1 MGSIKKELAKGVAWT
16 GLSAYTGQILGI
28 IITMILARLLS
39 PTEFGLIALATVV
52 SSFLGML
59 STMGIG
65 PAIIQRKDLTQDN
78 LNSIFTFTLIVGLT
92 LGIILF
98 CSSWPIA
105 AFYEDER
112 LIPITQI
119 MAVLLFLGPAN
130 MVPEALMNKNKRF
143 KENAERSILLQVI
156 SGAIAIYAAW
166 NGAGVYSLL
175 IAPFFTSV
183 GTFIWN
189 RRFYKV
195 YIDWHLN
202 IEPIKRI
209 FSFSFYQLLFDTVN
223 YFSRNLDKLIIGKY
237 LSMDDLGLYEKSY
250 RMMQMPLHQITFVI
264 TPVLHPL
271 LKDFQNDLNEIH
283 NKITKLIRFL
293 ATISFPV
300 GITLSCCS
308 EEIITFMYGNKW
320 EAAIPIF
327 QVLALS
333 VPLQLVFSST
343 GVVYLVCN
351 NTKLQFWIGIRNT
364 ITTIAGFIIA
374 LYFWGTTISV
384 AWSFV
389 ITMHINFFISHYVMY
404 KYALKK
410 EWYDIYKNLAK
421 PLCILLVLALYF
433 YAINLFISDYNIIIR
448 GTIKIAGA
456 GIISALMIQSMGLI
470 DLSSKFKQIMNKIN
484 NRHAK

>member
-1 MGSIKKELAKGVAWT
+1 MGTIKKELAKGVAWT
-16 GLSAYTGQILGI
+16 GLSAYTGQILSI
-28 IITMILARLLS
+28 IVTMILARLLS

-78 LNSIFTFTLIVGLT
+78 LNSIFTFTLIVGCI
-92 LGIILF
+92 LGTILF

-105 AFYEDER
+105 AFYKDER

-143 KENAERSILLQVI
+143 KENAERSILLQIV

-166 NGAGVYSLL
+166 SGAGVYSLL
-175 IAPFFTSV
+175 IAPFFTSI

-202 IEPIKRI
+202 LEPIKRI
-209 FSFSFYQLLFDTVN
+209 FSFSIYQLLFDTVN

-237 LSMDDLGLYEKSY
+237 LSMDDLGIYEKSY

-271 LKDFQNDLNEIH
+271 LKDFQDDLQEIH
-283 NKITKLIRFL
+283 NKMTKLIRFL

-300 GITLSCCS
+300 GITLSCCAN
-308 EEIITFMYGNKW
+308 EIITIMYGNKW

-343 GVVYLVCN
+343 GVIYLVSN
-351 NTKLQFWIGIRNT
+351 NTKMQFWVGIRNT

-374 LYFWGTTISV
+374 LYFWGTTLSV
-384 AWSFV
+384 AWSYV
-389 ITMHINFFISHYVMY
+389 ITMHINFFISHYIMY
-404 KYALKK
+404 KYALRIK
-410 EWYDIYKNLAK
+410 WYNLYKNLTK
-421 PLCILLVLALYF
+421 PFFILLVLAIYF
-433 YAINLFISDYNIIIR
+433 YTINLFISDYNIVIR
-448 GTIKIAGA
+448 GIIKIVSA
-456 GIISALMIQSMGLI
+456 GIISSLMIQSMGLI
-470 DLSSKFKQIMNKIN
+470 DLSSKLKQIMSKIN
-484 NRHAK
+484 DRHAK

>member
-28 IITMILARLLS
+28 IISMILARLLS

-78 LNSIFTFTLIVGLT
+78 LNSIFTFTLIVGFI

-105 AFYEDER
+105 AFYNDER

-119 MAVLLFLGPAN
+119 MAILLFMGPAN
-130 MVPEALMNKNKRF
+130 MVPGALMSKNKRF

-156 SGAIAIYAAW
+156 SGIIAVYAAW

-175 IAPFFTSV
+175 IAPFFTSI

-202 IEPIKRI
+202 MEPIKRI

-250 RMMQMPLHQITFVI
+250 RMMQMPLHQITFVV

-271 LKDFQNDLNEIH
+271 LKDFQDDLTEIH
-283 NKITKLIRFL
+283 NKMTKLIRFL
-293 ATISFPV
+293 ATISFPA
-300 GITLSCCS
+300 GITLSCCAD
-308 EEIITFMYGNKW
+308 EIITIMYGGKW

-343 GVVYLVCN
+343 GVVYLVSN
-351 NTKLQFWIGIRNT
+351 NTKMQFWVGIRNT
-364 ITTIAGFIIA
+364 ITTVAGFIVA

-389 ITMHINFFISHYVMY
+389 ITMHINFFISHYIMY
-404 KYALKK
+404 KYALKIK
-410 EWYDIYKNLAK
+410 WYSLYKNLTK

-433 YAINLFISDYNIIIR
+433 YSINPLIEGYNLIVRAIL
-448 GTIKIAGA
+448 KLVGA
-456 GIISALMIQSMGLI
+456 GIISATMIQSMGLI
-470 DLSSKFKQIMNKIN
+470 DISSLIKKLLHKITGK
-484 NRHAK
+484 HAE

>member
-16 GLSAYTGQILGI
+16 SLSAYTGQILGI

-59 STMGIG
+59 STMGIA

-78 LNSIFTFTLIVGLT
+78 LNSIFTFTLIVGFV
-92 LGIILF
+92 LGLILF

-105 AFYEDER
+105 AFYEDEQ

-119 MAVLLFLGPAN
+119 MAILLITGTIN
-130 MVPEALMNKNKRF
+130 MVPQALMNKNKRF
-143 KENAERSILLQVI
+143 KENAIRSIVLQIV
-156 SGAIAIYAAW
+156 SGVIAILAAW

-175 IAPFFTSV
+175 IAPFFTNI

-195 YIDWHLN
+195 YIDWHLSL
-202 IEPIKRI
+202 EPIKRI
-209 FSFSFYQLLFDTVN
+209 FSFSFYQFLFDTVN
-223 YFSRNLDKLIIGKY
+223 YFSRNLDKLIIGKF
-237 LSMDDLGLYEKSY
+237 LSMGDLGLYEKSY
-250 RMMQMPLHQITFVI
+250 RMMQMPLHQITFVV

-271 LKDFQNDLNEIH
+271 LKDFQDDLMELH

-293 ATISFPV
+293 ATISFPI
-300 GITLSCCS
+300 GITLSYCAD
-308 EEIITFMYGNKW
+308 EIITIMYGNKW

-343 GVVYLVCN
+343 GVVYLVSN
-351 NTKLQFWIGIRNT
+351 NTKIQFWVGIRNT

-374 LYFWGTTISV
+374 LYLWGTTISV

-389 ITMHINFFISHYVMY
+389 ITMHINFFISHYIMY
-404 KYALKK
+404 KYVLKIK
-410 EWYDIYKNLAK
+410 WYNLYKNLMK
-421 PLCILLVLALYF
+421 PLCILSVLVLYF
-433 YAINLFISDYNIIIR
+433 HSINSLIDGYNIIVR
-448 GTIKIAGA
+448 AMIKIAGA
-456 GIISALMIQSMGLI
+456 GIISTLMIQYMGLI
-470 DLSSKFKQIMNKIN
+470 DINSKVKQIMYKITN
-484 NRHAK
+484 QHAE